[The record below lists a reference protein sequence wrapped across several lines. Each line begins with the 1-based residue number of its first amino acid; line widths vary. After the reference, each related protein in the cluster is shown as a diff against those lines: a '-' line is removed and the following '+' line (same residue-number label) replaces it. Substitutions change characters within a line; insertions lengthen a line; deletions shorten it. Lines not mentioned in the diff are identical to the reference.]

1 MILPGD
7 KMTVA
12 RKKTMLTSAAAAVAA
27 VAVTVLAAG
36 FSSSVDVTSSKTEEI
51 RVLLSQPAGSSEGSE
66 NPKQPAQ
73 KWREELATL
82 CHAEL
87 QLPLFEVP
95 ESAVFASPASEEIT
109 ATAAVT
115 GSSGGLSVR
124 LTGTILEPGHSMAV
138 LLQPTGTVQL
148 VGRGEHFEDGGL
160 VVTVVEVEQW
170 KVTVRRSG
178 EMIELYLPQPK
189 EAGMP

>member
-1 MILPGD
+1 MILLGNT
-7 KMTVA
+7 MTVA
-12 RKKTMLTSAAAAVAA
+12 RQKTMLTFAAAAVAA

-36 FSSSVDVTSSKTEEI
+36 LSTSVDVTPSNPGGPH
-51 RVLLSQPAGSSEGSE
+51 VALSQPTGDAEGSE
-66 NPKQPAQ
+66 NPNQPAQ

-82 CHAEL
+82 CNAEL

-95 ESAVFASPASEEIT
+95 ESAVFASPTSEEIT
-109 ATAAVT
+109 ATTAAA
-115 GSSGGLSVR
+115 GPSGGLLVR

-148 VGRGEHFEDGGL
+148 VAPGEHFEDGGL

-170 KVTVRRSG
+170 KVTFRRAG